1 MLQVEKQRTKVADTK
16 PLDYIFTNAGR
27 NISDE
32 EISSGAYRFDY
43 PIRWLQS
50 PSDAKAI
57 GFRRVLFSN
66 RTNAF
71 MFAVYFHGQYKGS
84 DGLIEK
90 FDEMKIFTIRSDE
103 SLEKTLNDFQTQM
116 NKYYWE
122 FQEKYDSLL
131 NGTYYLKLEYDKM
144 NSTVSFQKIEINPPR
159 DTEFLYWGV
168 DKRSWAQ
175 FLRLLNQNEPLPPD
189 GPFKFILP
197 PADLTV
203 YRNVFDPQNV
213 MCHASFSSSNNS
225 FLCIGKDFYDFASK
239 FYEPPSN
246 SFSDFQVWF
255 TTNGVQ
261 HIIPLYYDF
270 YLELSFIYN
279 YGKVLKKY

>member
-1 MLQVEKQRTKVADTK
+1 MFQVEKQRTKVADTK

-27 NISDE
+27 TISDE

-71 MFAVYFHGQYKGS
+71 MFAVYFHGQYKDS
-84 DGLIEK
+84 DGLIDK
-90 FDEMKIFTIRSDE
+90 FDEMRIFTIRSDE
-103 SLEKTLNDFQTQM
+103 NLEKTLNDFQTQI

-144 NSTVSFQKIEINPPR
+144 NSTVSFQRIENNPPR
-159 DTEFLYWGV
+159 DTQFLFWEV

-175 FLRLLNQNEPLPPD
+175 FLRLLNQNEPLPP
-189 GPFKFILP
+189 
-197 PADLTV
+197 
-203 YRNVFDPQNV
+203 
-213 MCHASFSSSNNS
+213 
-225 FLCIGKDFYDFASK
+225 
-239 FYEPPSN
+239 
-246 SFSDFQVWF
+246 
-255 TTNGVQ
+255 
-261 HIIPLYYDF
+261 
-270 YLELSFIYN
+270 
-279 YGKVLKKY
+279 

>member
-1 MLQVEKQRTKVADTK
+1 MFQVEKQRTKVADTK

-27 NISDE
+27 TISDE
-32 EISSGAYRFDY
+32 EISSGAYRFDF

-57 GFRRVLFSN
+57 GFRRVLFSK

-71 MFAVYFHGQYKGS
+71 MFAVYFHGRYRGH
-84 DGLIEK
+84 DGLLDK
-90 FDEMKIFTIRSDE
+90 FDEMRIFTVRSDE
-103 SLEKTLNDFQTQM
+103 SLEKTLNDFQTQI

-144 NSTVSFQKIEINPPR
+144 NSTVSFQRIENNPPR
-159 DTEFLYWGV
+159 DTQFLFWQV

-189 GPFKFILP
+189 GP
-197 PADLTV
+197 
-203 YRNVFDPQNV
+203 
-213 MCHASFSSSNNS
+213 
-225 FLCIGKDFYDFASK
+225 
-239 FYEPPSN
+239 
-246 SFSDFQVWF
+246 
-255 TTNGVQ
+255 
-261 HIIPLYYDF
+261 
-270 YLELSFIYN
+270 
-279 YGKVLKKY
+279 

>member
-27 NISDE
+27 TISDE
-32 EISSGAYRFDY
+32 EISSRAYRFDY
-43 PIRWLQS
+43 PICWLQS

-71 MFAVYFHGQYKGS
+71 MVAVYFHGQYEGP
-84 DGLIEK
+84 DGLIDK
-90 FDEMKIFTIRSDE
+90 FDEMRIFTVRSDE
-103 SLEKTLNDFQTQM
+103 SLEKTLDDFQTQM

-159 DTEFLYWGV
+159 DTEFLFWEV

-197 PADLTV
+197 PADLMV
-203 YRNVFDPQNV
+203 YRNV
-213 MCHASFSSSNNS
+213 
-225 FLCIGKDFYDFASK
+225 
-239 FYEPPSN
+239 
-246 SFSDFQVWF
+246 
-255 TTNGVQ
+255 
-261 HIIPLYYDF
+261 
-270 YLELSFIYN
+270 
-279 YGKVLKKY
+279 